1 MIKTILFWSPFI
13 SKVGTVNAVLESAK
27 ALSQSEKYKCKIIN
41 VFGEFDE
48 YRKFFQ
54 ENNVEEVKLIKNRII
69 KLLPSKGFIFSR
81 IKFILIS
88 LFSFLPL
95 LFYLKK
101 NNKDYLFIYLI
112 TSIPLIISTLFNLDN
127 KIIFRISGKINF
139 SFLRSFL
146 YKISKKKILKIL
158 VQTSFSKK
166 RILKKKIF
174 KKKNILYVYDPII
187 NLKEVN
193 RLKRKS
199 IEIQF
204 IKKKYFVSIGRL
216 SYQKN
221 FIFLLKCIKEII
233 KFEKNYFF
241 LILGDGEQKKSIKE
255 YIIKNKLTNYV
266 KLGGH
271 KKNVY
276 KYIYNSSGL
285 ICTSLWEEPGFI
297 IQEAASCNKIILTSN
312 CHSGP
317 EEFLDYG
324 NNGYVYQNNNQKSF
338 IQNFKKL
345 ISEKKKHHLK
355 IKRNMSKTK
364 IYTYNQFCEDI
375 NKIL

>member
-1 MIKTILFWSPFI
+1 M
-13 SKVGTVNAVLESAK
+13 
-27 ALSQSEKYKCKIIN
+27 
-41 VFGEFDE
+41 
-48 YRKFFQ
+48 
-54 ENNVEEVKLIKNRII
+54 
-69 KLLPSKGFIFSR
+69 
-81 IKFILIS
+81 
-88 LFSFLPL
+88 
-95 LFYLKK
+95 
-101 NNKDYLFIYLI
+101 
-112 TSIPLIISTLFNLDN
+112 
-127 KIIFRISGKINF
+127 
-139 SFLRSFL
+139 
-146 YKISKKKILKIL
+146 
-158 VQTSFSKK
+158 
-166 RILKKKIF
+166 
-174 KKKNILYVYDPII
+174 
-187 NLKEVN
+187 
-193 RLKRKS
+193 
-199 IEIQF
+199 
-204 IKKKYFVSIGRL
+204 
-216 SYQKN
+216 
-221 FIFLLKCIKEII
+221 
-233 KFEKNYFF
+233 
-241 LILGDGEQKKSIKE
+241 ILGDGEQKKSIKE